1 MSKSFWNL
9 HVIFWNEDHILKFNY
24 FIQCI
29 YIDELGAA
37 NFCIFL
43 LRREQNKN
51 KNKKLDEVLKISGQK
66 NNLLKGDYN
75 ELDISQ
81 VGNKYRN
88 LSNKFCN

>member
-1 MSKSFWNL
+1 MNW
-9 HVIFWNEDHILKFNY
+9 VQQIFAY
-24 FIQCI
+24 
-29 YIDELGAA
+29 
-37 NFCIFL
+37 FL

-51 KNKKLDEVLKISGQK
+51 KNKKLDEVLKISVQQ